1 MSYPAAGD
9 RAGSSPGAQS
19 SARARRHERFARAGA
34 VAWSAFFSD
43 LVEAA
48 QLEFGFSVNLQHVVV
63 VGLCLSWQPSQ

>member
-1 MSYPAAGD
+1 
-9 RAGSSPGAQS
+9 
-19 SARARRHERFARAGA
+19 